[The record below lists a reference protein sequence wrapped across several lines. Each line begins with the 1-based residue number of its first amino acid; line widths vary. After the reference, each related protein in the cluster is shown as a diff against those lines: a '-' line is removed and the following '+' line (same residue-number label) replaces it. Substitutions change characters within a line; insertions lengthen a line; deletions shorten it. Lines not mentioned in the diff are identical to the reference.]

1 MGSQRTFASMAW
13 NGKGKVTRRE
23 RFLAEMDAVIPWPRL
38 VRLIEPHYPKAGQG
52 RQPLGLE
59 KMLRIYFLQQ
69 WFNLSD
75 PQAEDAIYDSESMRR
90 FARVELGDEVV
101 PDETTILRFRHL
113 LEQHEL
119 TQAIFEEIQA
129 LLEERRLLLRSG
141 TIVDAT
147 IIAAPSSTKNA
158 SASRDP
164 EMKQTRKGRNWHFGM
179 KLHIGAD
186 KRGIVHTVRATDAS
200 VADINQMPE
209 LLHGQ
214 EREVFGD
221 QAYWKEDDR
230 KFLEAWGVRY
240 RINRR
245 PTAHR
250 PLSKRWRMINRAR
263 SRTRARGEHAFRVI
277 KQLWGFAKVRYRG
290 LAKNLA
296 RAHTMFALA
305 NLYQVRRQLL
315 PAGARCALSGNFG
328 QQAVSA
334 ATIARPTITRSPF
347 SEPDC
352 HDHFNQIAAQSD
364 LCRASLGDLAIGDA
378 LPLEART
385 LARQPRSH
393 IAQGTFTAREGR
405 ACHSDRYPPGRGI
418 RRGSPARR
426 AQCASSRT

>member
-1 MGSQRTFASMAW
+1 MGNQRTFASMAW

-38 VRLIEPHYPKAGQG
+38 LKLIEPHYPKAGNG

-90 FARVELGDEVV
+90 FARVELGEEVV
-101 PDETTILRFRHL
+101 PDESTILRFRHL
-113 LEQHEL
+113 LEHHGL
-119 TQAIFEEIQA
+119 TQAIFDSISG

-158 SASRDP
+158 SATRDP
-164 EMKQTRKGRNWHFGM
+164 EMKQTRKGKNWYFGM
-179 KLHIGAD
+179 KLHVGTD
-186 KRGIVHTVRATDAS
+186 PRGIVHTVRATHAG
-200 VADINQMPE
+200 VADITQLPE

-214 EREVFGD
+214 ERELFGD

-230 KFLEAWGVRY
+230 AFLEGWGVSY

-245 PTAHR
+245 PTSQR
-250 PLSKRWRMINRAR
+250 PLSERWRLINRAR
-263 SRTRARGEHAFRVI
+263 SRTRARGEHAFRVV

-296 RAHTMFALA
+296 RAQTMFALA

-315 PAGARCALSGNFG
+315 PAGA
-328 QQAVSA
+328 
-334 ATIARPTITRSPF
+334 
-347 SEPDC
+347 
-352 HDHFNQIAAQSD
+352 
-364 LCRASLGDLAIGDA
+364 
-378 LPLEART
+378 
-385 LARQPRSH
+385 
-393 IAQGTFTAREGR
+393 
-405 ACHSDRYPPGRGI
+405 
-418 RRGSPARR
+418 
-426 AQCASSRT
+426 SSVL

>member
-1 MGSQRTFASMAW
+1 
-13 NGKGKVTRRE
+13 
-23 RFLAEMDAVIPWPRL
+23 
-38 VRLIEPHYPKAGQG
+38 
-52 RQPLGLE
+52 
-59 KMLRIYFLQQ
+59 
-69 WFNLSD
+69 
-75 PQAEDAIYDSESMRR
+75 
-90 FARVELGDEVV
+90 
-101 PDETTILRFRHL
+101 
-113 LEQHEL
+113 
-119 TQAIFEEIQA
+119 
-129 LLEERRLLLRSG
+129 LLRSG

-250 PLSKRWRMINRAR
+250 PLSERWRMINRAR

-277 KQLWGFAKVRYRG
+277 KQLWGFAKVKYRG

-315 PAGARCALSGNFG
+315 PAGARCAL
-328 QQAVSA
+328 
-334 ATIARPTITRSPF
+334 
-347 SEPDC
+347 
-352 HDHFNQIAAQSD
+352 
-364 LCRASLGDLAIGDA
+364 
-378 LPLEART
+378 
-385 LARQPRSH
+385 
-393 IAQGTFTAREGR
+393 
-405 ACHSDRYPPGRGI
+405 
-418 RRGSPARR
+418 
-426 AQCASSRT
+426 

>member
-1 MGSQRTFASMAW
+1 
-13 NGKGKVTRRE
+13 
-23 RFLAEMDAVIPWPRL
+23 VIPWRRL
-38 VRLIEPHYPKAGQG
+38 VRLIEPHHPKAGQG

-90 FARVELGDEVV
+90 FARVELGEEVV

-113 LEQHEL
+113 LEQHGL
-119 TQAIFEEIQA
+119 TQAIFDSITG

-164 EMKQTRKGRNWHFGM
+164 EMKQARKGKNWHFGM

-186 KRGIVHTVRATDAS
+186 KRGIVHTVRATAAN
-200 VADINQMPE
+200 VADITQLPD

-214 EREVFGD
+214 ERELFGD

-230 KFLEAWGVRY
+230 EFLQEWGMRY
-240 RINRR
+240 RVNRR
-245 PTAHR
+245 PTSQR
-250 PLSKRWRMINRAR
+250 PLSERWRMINRAR
-263 SRTRARGEHAFRVI
+263 SRTRARGEHAFRVL

-296 RAHTMFALA
+296 RAQTMFALA

-315 PAGARCALSGNFG
+315 PAGARC
-328 QQAVSA
+328 VW
-334 ATIARPTITRSPF
+334 
-347 SEPDC
+347 
-352 HDHFNQIAAQSD
+352 
-364 LCRASLGDLAIGDA
+364 
-378 LPLEART
+378 
-385 LARQPRSH
+385 
-393 IAQGTFTAREGR
+393 
-405 ACHSDRYPPGRGI
+405 
-418 RRGSPARR
+418 
-426 AQCASSRT
+426 